1 MSRIL
6 WQLFYRAL
14 LLKSVTIVYRESN
27 TIKYYDTLSVQFWMA
42 LALKV
47 GIYLVI
53 LLIRSTKYYLG
64 LTYAVL
70 QVTIS
75 FLRKFSKYPLDVR
88 LSHIKAKQAVRI
100 RYIHVF

>member
-6 WQLFYRAL
+6 WRLFYRAL

-47 GIYLVI
+47 GFI
-53 LLIRSTKYYLG
+53 YYLG
-64 LTYAVL
+64 LTLCSITGYNFIPEKVFKISARC
-70 QVTIS
+70 QVES
-75 FLRKFSKYPLDVR
+75 Y
-88 LSHIKAKQAVRI
+88 
-100 RYIHVF
+100 